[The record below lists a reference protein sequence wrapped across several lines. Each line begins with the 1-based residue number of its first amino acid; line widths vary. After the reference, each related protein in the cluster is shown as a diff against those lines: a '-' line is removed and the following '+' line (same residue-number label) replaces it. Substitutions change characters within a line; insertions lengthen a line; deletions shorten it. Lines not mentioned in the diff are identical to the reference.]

1 MHLPFEVHLYNT
13 SSILNDSSNTD
24 VQFHLYIEEWQLLET
39 NVKFHASIEQ
49 LLKYLGFLLN
59 TKNIMNSLFSLKHLT
74 LIQSLVLSLAESNAI
89 RRLSAAQTAT
99 SFLSEQEIGRAPLLS
114 SLTKKSLNVW
124 PPQGKIH

>member
-59 TKNIMNSLFSLKHLT
+59 TKNIMNSLFSLK
-74 LIQSLVLSLAESNAI
+74 
-89 RRLSAAQTAT
+89 
-99 SFLSEQEIGRAPLLS
+99 P
-114 SLTKKSLNVW
+114 
-124 PPQGKIH
+124 